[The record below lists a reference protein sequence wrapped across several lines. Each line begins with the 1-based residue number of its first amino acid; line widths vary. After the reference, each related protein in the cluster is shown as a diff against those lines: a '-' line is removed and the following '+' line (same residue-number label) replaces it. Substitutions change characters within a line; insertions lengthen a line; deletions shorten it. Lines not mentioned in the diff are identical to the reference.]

1 MVRAAVSTSLFVNL
15 ADGIQGTCLA
25 AGVALNLRCFS
36 VGLGEYPADTAKF
49 RHFPYIQLPF
59 PRLRFKRE
67 GGHGL
72 ADNHCDI
79 S

>member
-36 VGLGEYPADTAKF
+36 VGLGTCQHEVVYKNDVT
-49 RHFPYIQLPF
+49 I
-59 PRLRFKRE
+59 
-67 GGHGL
+67 
-72 ADNHCDI
+72 
-79 S
+79 